1 MKHKNITVLALAT
14 LIAAP
19 GITAAAGLDT
29 HEQKYSYAL
38 GYRLADSLKAEGLI
52 VDAEQFSR
60 AIKDSMSGQAP
71 AMTPDD
77 MQAALEAERE
87 RQLAEVKKIA
97 DSNTAKGDAFR
108 AENAKK
114 DGVKVLESGVQYRV
128 ITAGSGAQATKDS
141 TVTVNYRG
149 TLTSGQEFDSSYSRN
164 QPATFGLTG
173 VTKGWQ
179 EVVPMMKEGDKWEVV
194 IPPEMAYA
202 DKGAGDVIG
211 PNETL
216 VFEIDLIEVK

>member
-173 VTKGWQ
+173 VIKGWQ

>member
-1 MKHKNITVLALAT
+1 MKYKKISVLALAMF
-14 LIAAP
+14 IAAP
-19 GITAAAGLDT
+19 GVSTAANLET

-52 VDAEQFSR
+52 VDPEQFSR
-60 AIKDSMSGQAP
+60 AIQDSMSGKDP
-71 AMTPDD
+71 AMTADA

-97 DSNTAKGDAFR
+97 DKNAADGDAFR

-114 DGVKVLESGVQYRV
+114 SGVKQLDSGIQYRV
-128 ITAGSGAQATKDS
+128 ITAGSGAQASKDS

-149 TLTSGQEFDSSYSRN
+149 TLTSGQEYETSNART

-173 VTKGWQ
+173 VIKGWQ

-216 VFEIDLIEVK
+216 IFEIDLVEVK

>member
-1 MKHKNITVLALAT
+1 MKFKKIPVLALAMVM
-14 LIAAP
+14 AAP
-19 GITAAAGLDT
+19 SITAAADLTT

-38 GYRLADSLKAEGLI
+38 GYRLASSLKAEGLI
-52 VDAEQFSR
+52 VDADQFSR
-60 AIKDSMSGQAP
+60 AIKDSMTGKDA
-71 AMTPDD
+71 AMSADA
-77 MQAALEAERE
+77 MQAALQAERD

-97 DSNTAKGDAFR
+97 DKNTADGEAYR

-114 DGVKVLESGVQYRV
+114 DGVKVLDSGVQYRV
-128 ITAGSGAQATKDS
+128 ITAGSGAQASKDS

-149 TLTSGQEFDSSYSRN
+149 TLTSGQEFDSSYARN

-173 VTKGWQ
+173 VIKGWQ
-179 EVVPMMKEGDKWEVV
+179 EVVPMMKVGDKWEVV
-194 IPPEMAYA
+194 IPPEMGYA

-216 VFEIDLIEVK
+216 VFEIDLVEVK

>member
-1 MKHKNITVLALAT
+1 M
-14 LIAAP
+14 
-19 GITAAAGLDT
+19 TA
-29 HEQKYSYAL
+29 
-38 GYRLADSLKAEGLI
+38 
-52 VDAEQFSR
+52 DA
-60 AIKDSMSGQAP
+60 
-71 AMTPDD
+71 

-97 DSNTAKGDAFR
+97 DKNTADGDAFR

-114 DGVKVLESGVQYRV
+114 SGVKQLDNGIQSRV
-128 ITAGSGAQATKDS
+128 ITAGSGAQATKES
-141 TVTVNYRG
+141 TVPVHYRA
-149 TLTSGQEFDSSYSRN
+149 TLTSGQEFDSSYARN

-173 VTKGWQ
+173 VIKGWQ

-211 PNETL
+211 PNETPI
-216 VFEIDLIEVK
+216 FEIDLVEVK